1 MQTVSITASQ
11 LKDLF
16 FYIAPEK
23 ATFNPTDYYKK
34 EDAYVSEAFDTYEQ
48 ARAVLDTMPH
58 RRFLRVVEVTEAI
71 IE

>member
-1 MQTVSITASQ
+1 MAY
-11 LKDLF
+11 
-16 FYIAPEK
+16 YIAPEK

>member
-1 MQTVSITASQ
+1 M
-11 LKDLF
+11 

-23 ATFNPTDYYKK
+23 ATFNPTD

-48 ARAVLDTMPH
+48 ARAVLATMPH

>member
-1 MQTVSITASQ
+1 MAY
-11 LKDLF
+11 
-16 FYIAPEK
+16 YIAPEK

-34 EDAYVSEAFDTYEQ
+34 EDAYVSEAFDTYEE
-48 ARAVLDTMPH
+48 AEAVLAIMPH